1 MLHLKQLGEIK
12 DNPLG
17 NENKTKTLLKMQ
29 INVNESTQQQQM
41 HVEKK
46 ILAFEILIALALLGA
61 DFIKSC

>member
-1 MLHLKQLGEIK
+1 
-12 DNPLG
+12 
-17 NENKTKTLLKMQ
+17 MQ